1 MLLEIKELTKEYGQ
15 DENKIFAVNNLNFSI
30 EAGTFVAIMGKSGC
44 GKTTLLNLLS
54 GMDVPTSG
62 SILLDSIDI
71 SSLSKK
77 ELSEIRKFKI
87 GFVFQ
92 SFHLL
97 EELTVLEN
105 ILLPT
110 TIAKKGYDTT
120 YFNELIDVLGLSKQL
135 NKYPDMLSG
144 GQQQR
149 VSIARSLINKPSI
162 LFADEPTGNLDTQTT
177 SEVLSL
183 LIHIRESFNQT
194 IVMVTHDGDIA
205 PFADRVITLS
215 DGKILSDTLTYK

>member
-54 GMDVPTSG
+54 GMDAPTSG
-62 SILLDSIDI
+62 SILLDGIDI

-110 TIAKKGYDTT
+110 TIAKKDYDTS

-183 LIHIRESFNQT
+183 LIHIKENFNQT
-194 IVMVTHDGDIA
+194 IVMVTHDSDIA

-215 DGKILSDTLTYK
+215 DGKILSDTLAER

>member
-1 MLLEIKELTKEYGQ
+1 M
-15 DENKIFAVNNLNFSI
+15 
-30 EAGTFVAIMGKSGC
+30 
-44 GKTTLLNLLS
+44 
-54 GMDVPTSG
+54 
-62 SILLDSIDI
+62 
-71 SSLSKK
+71 
-77 ELSEIRKFKI
+77 
-87 GFVFQ
+87 
-92 SFHLL
+92 
-97 EELTVLEN
+97 
-105 ILLPT
+105 PT
-110 TIAKKGYDTT
+110 TIAKKDYDTS

-183 LIHIRESFNQT
+183 LIHIKENFNQT
-194 IVMVTHDGDIA
+194 IVMVTHDSDIA

-215 DGKILSDTLTYK
+215 DGKILSDTLAER

>member
-54 GMDVPTSG
+54 GMDAPTSG
-62 SILLDSIDI
+62 SILLDGIDI

-92 SFHLL
+92 SFNLL
-97 EELTVLEN
+97 
-105 ILLPT
+105 
-110 TIAKKGYDTT
+110 
-120 YFNELIDVLGLSKQL
+120 
-135 NKYPDMLSG
+135 
-144 GQQQR
+144 
-149 VSIARSLINKPSI
+149 
-162 LFADEPTGNLDTQTT
+162 
-177 SEVLSL
+177 
-183 LIHIRESFNQT
+183 
-194 IVMVTHDGDIA
+194 
-205 PFADRVITLS
+205 
-215 DGKILSDTLTYK
+215 